1 MTCSCEVGGTRCQAG
16 AHFLAKRGTAPA
28 AGRISILSGTQ
39 MRDEIF
45 REQAEKTQPGAT
57 RGHASLMGPAKSAP
71 GVSFVGFAATQLPK
85 RVQSRCAAELTRWR
99 HGDLRFQFMFVA
111 VASATR
117 STRLHAPP
125 VAWPSQYFSDQLM
138 RPRFAAAAWNFPA

>member
-1 MTCSCEVGGTRCQAG
+1 
-16 AHFLAKRGTAPA
+16 
-28 AGRISILSGTQ
+28 

-45 REQAEKTQPGAT
+45 HEQIEKTQPGAAK
-57 RGHASLMGPAKSAP
+57 GHASLMGPVKPAP

-85 RVQSRCAAELTRWR
+85 RLQLRCAAELTRWR

-117 STRLHAPP
+117 STPLHGPP
-125 VAWPSQYFSDQLM
+125 VALPSQYFSDQLM
-138 RPRFAAAAWNFPA
+138 RQRFAATAWNFPAEASKFTEARRARSAVLALL